1 MVNTVLMLVVQL
13 KGETVMKVTT
23 VRLGLECLDR
33 LKKYQ
38 KKITVKPDR
47 SAKLALKSQLIAL
60 QGLIKTKTAKAA
72 AIPVLLDITVQLGL
86 AILIITLVAL
96 DTTVL
101 KALNMKYSM
110 LALWVLTTLG
120 RELLKLR
127 TVLIVP
133 LEVTVE
139 VQL

>member
-1 MVNTVLMLVVQL
+1 MVNTVLILVVQL

-23 VRLGLECLDR
+23 VRLGLECLDH
-33 LKKYQ
+33 LKHQ

-47 SAKLALKSQLIAL
+47 SVKLALKSQLIAL

-86 AILIITLVAL
+86 AILMITLVRL
-96 DTTVL
+96 DTIVL
-101 KALNMKYSM
+101 KALNMIYSM